1 MRATREQI
9 ETAKNAAEDA
19 VRNLRA
25 HEVVWDARW
34 SSAPNPFKA
43 VKEYVSPENR
53 AMRKPVI
60 DAYLDA
66 RQVYDSLKEAV

>member
-1 MRATREQI
+1 MKATRQQL

-19 VRNLRA
+19 ARNLRV
-25 HEVVWDARW
+25 HEVVWDAKW
-34 SSAPNPFKA
+34 YASPNAFIA
-43 VKEYVSPENR
+43 IKEYVSAKNR

-66 RQVYDSLKEAV
+66 RQAYDSLKEGV

>member
-1 MRATREQI
+1 MRATRQQI
-9 ETAKNAAEDA
+9 ETAKNLAEDA

-25 HEVVWDARW
+25 HEVIWDARW
-34 SSAPNPFKA
+34 SSAPDPFKA

-60 DAYLDA
+60 DAFLEA
-66 RQVYDSLKEAV
+66 RQAYDSLKEGV